1 MRMKKLSFLTIF
13 AVILFLPPSIISKSD
28 YEYVY
33 SPESDIYFGH
43 ISFTEVKYDGKD
55 PVVIR
60 EGERTPEIA
69 VLNLPLTSG
78 DIIRTTANRR
88 CEIQFD
94 TGTIIRLDLDTEL
107 KIETIL
113 AQSLSSRNKITNL
126 VLNKG
131 QIYIMYK
138 KYNSREVFQ
147 VITSNAAVKM
157 KHNIVATIKAREDR
171 ITDVQVKHGK
181 AYVLYGPDADHLREE
196 KVKKLQKLTVSR
208 DRKVFYDEYRPDVD
222 FELWN
227 EVINENFQELHKGKS
242 FLPKPIQKFPKA
254 VFYFAQKYSNLYGE
268 WMWTKLYGY
277 VWRPNYNDYYPWG
290 SWQPYI
296 YGKWRE
302 VNSQLF
308 WVPEE
313 TWGWVPYHLGLWMWD
328 KDLGWFWLPGSA
340 FAPAWVAWDFFMGY
354 YTWRP
359 WLLSDWY
366 YPSGYYYPYR
376 YYYAQGYY
384 YWEPYTGQEDKA
396 QKTLP
401 VRRVIRKDQL
411 KKKESSQYPRPKEL
425 KKVYNSYVSALKKN
439 DERVL
444 EILQKIPEQ
453 IIIVKDKDLNVS
465 RIQEKSIRF
474 KQLSEQLES
483 PQPKQVFPLKFSE
496 DPNLKAAWTFRR
508 NREVAELR
516 KHVMSSF
523 IRENAE
529 VSGARKDLP
538 FSSKKM
544 TVSPK
549 TEVDSKKMPFSKE
562 NAVLSKKVNIVP
574 LHKAREFK
582 PHSSMGI
589 KEWTPMRLRDWNPD
603 VRVAQRMGVKIT
615 YSSRSNEIRCPA
627 LNLSS
632 KNVVVSRSGLT
643 SRGSFHSS
651 GSSSSSGSGSSSGS
665 SGGSSSGG
673 SSSKGSSGGNSSS
686 SGGSKGGG
694 VKK

>member
-1 MRMKKLSFLTIF
+1 MRMKKLSFLAIF
-13 AVILFLPPSIISKSD
+13 AVVLFLPSSILSKSH
-28 YEYVY
+28 YEYIY

-78 DIIRTTANRR
+78 DIIRTTASRR

-113 AQSLSSRNKITNL
+113 AQSLSSRKKITNL

-147 VITSNAAVKM
+147 IITSNAAVKM
-157 KHNIVATIKAREDR
+157 KHKTVATIKAREDR

-290 SWQPYI
+290 SWQPYN

-302 VNSQLF
+302 VNGQLF

-313 TWGWVPYHLGLWMWD
+313 TWGWVPYHLGLWLWH
-328 KDLGWFWLPGSA
+328 KDNGWVWLPGSA

-359 WLLSDWY
+359 WSLFDWY
-366 YPSGYYYPYR
+366 NPSG

-384 YWEPYTGQEDKA
+384 YWESYAGPEDKA
-396 QKTLP
+396 QKTP
-401 VRRVIRKDQL
+401 PIRRVIRKDQL
-411 KKKESSQYPRPKEL
+411 KKKKSSQYPRPKEL
-425 KKVYNSYVSALKKN
+425 KRVYNNYVSALKKN
-439 DERVL
+439 DKRVL
-444 EILQKIPEQ
+444 DTLQKIPEQ
-453 IIIVKDKDLNVS
+453 TIIVKGKDLNVS

-483 PQPKQVFPLKFSE
+483 SPQQKQVFPQKFPQ
-496 DPNLKAAWTFRR
+496 DPDLKAAWTFRR
-508 NREVAELR
+508 NREVTELR
-516 KHVMSSF
+516 KYVISSF
-523 IRENAE
+523 IREKEE

-538 FSSKKM
+538 LSGTKIA
-544 TVSPK
+544 VSPK
-549 TEVDSKKMPFSKE
+549 TEVDAKKIPFSKE
-562 NAVLSKKVNIVP
+562 KAALSKKGNIVSLP
-574 LHKAREFK
+574 KAKPFK
-582 PHSSMGI
+582 LHSSMGI
-589 KEWTPMRLRDWNPD
+589 SEWTPMRLRDWNPD
-603 VRVAQRMGVKIT
+603 VRTAQRMGVKIT
-615 YSSRSNEIRCPA
+615 YSSRANEIRCPA

-632 KNVVVSRSGLT
+632 KNVVVSRSRLS
-643 SRGSFHSS
+643 SRGGFHSS

-665 SGGSSSGG
+665 SGGSSSAG
-673 SSSKGSSGGNSSS
+673 SSSKDSSSGSSSS
-686 SGGSKGGG
+686 SGGSKGGA